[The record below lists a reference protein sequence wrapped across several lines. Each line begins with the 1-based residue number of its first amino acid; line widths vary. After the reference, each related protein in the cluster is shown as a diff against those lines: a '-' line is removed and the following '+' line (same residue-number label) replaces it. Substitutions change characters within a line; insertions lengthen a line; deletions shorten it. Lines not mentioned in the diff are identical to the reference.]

1 MVLQSVL
8 GDKLLFA
15 ETALCDLVVTVLFE
29 DVPSQVSNRERLIA
43 KLTFHFF
50 SMVGQDV
57 LIQMGNLSKDQMF
70 LNVQCVFNLFS
81 KLNVF
86 PPVCHKCDNFLSAL
100 PHPPLPPQCWLL
112 LLLDLA
118 SDPLS
123 PAQQELQNRPGLWT
137 GPKRHHQHWR

>member
-29 DVPSQVSNRERLIA
+29 DVPSEVSNRERLIA

-57 LIQMGNLSKDQMF
+57 LIQVGNLTKDQMF
-70 LNVQCVFNLFS
+70 
-81 KLNVF
+81 
-86 PPVCHKCDNFLSAL
+86 
-100 PHPPLPPQCWLL
+100 
-112 LLLDLA
+112 
-118 SDPLS
+118 
-123 PAQQELQNRPGLWT
+123 
-137 GPKRHHQHWR
+137 